1 VLAQTASG
9 RHSLKF
15 CPDAPLTEDDPH
27 WARIVLIQE
36 TAMDVMNIAKL
47 ATSIADT
54 GTRQEVG
61 IAMLKKAQ
69 DLEGATATQ
78 LLDAVQ
84 AASPAP
90 NLPPH
95 LGKHV
100 NTTA

>member
-1 VLAQTASG
+1 MTRIGPQYA
-9 RHSLKF
+9 
-15 CPDAPLTEDDPH
+15 LT
-27 WARIVLIQE
+27 QE
-36 TAMDVMNIAKL
+36 TVMDVMSIAKL

-54 GTRQEVG
+54 GTRQDVG

-69 DLEGATATQ
+69 DVQASTANQ

-90 NLPPH
+90 NLPAH
-95 LGKHV
+95 LGKNV